1 MRSHLGGDVGARYES
16 NCNDKLPTGWWLMQ
30 EEGAKPRLQ
39 EALQL
44 ALVPGHKVD
53 LLGQGC
59 SLPYDSVAGLP
70 GQARLQTG
78 LRLQQHWR
86 DRGFNLYEL

>member
-1 MRSHLGGDVGARYES
+1 MRDNGMVGP
-16 NCNDKLPTGWWLMQ
+16 C
-30 EEGAKPRLQ
+30 LQ

-53 LLGQGC
+53 LLGQRLD
-59 SLPYDSVAGLP
+59 LPYDPVAGLP

-78 LRLQQHWR
+78 LRLQ
-86 DRGFNLYEL
+86 